1 MESIQQQL
9 DVVSRKVD
17 TLQEVI
23 EQLNAKLCTVLSN
36 DSALSAGRPIP
47 NSDSMASSFRGA
59 AGMSHKDVI
68 ADGNHLQVEDR
79 AGDRVLTPELQI
91 QRLTAQLTA
100 AYNRIAVLEEQ
111 LLAQRVH

>member
-17 TLQEVI
+17 ALQVVI
-23 EQLNAKLCTVLSN
+23 EQLNAKLSEVLSS
-36 DSALSAGRPIP
+36 DRALSLGQPPSGSAPM
-47 NSDSMASSFRGA
+47 SLSTHGA
-59 AGMSHKDVI
+59 ALNHKDVLL
-68 ADGNHLQVEDR
+68 DGSHPHLEQR
-79 AGDRVLTPELQI
+79 SGNRVLTPELQI

>member
-17 TLQEVI
+17 ALQVVI
-23 EQLNAKLCTVLSN
+23 EQLNAKLSAVLSS
-36 DSALSAGRPIP
+36 DRALSPGQPLSGVGPMSPSAQ
-47 NSDSMASSFRGA
+47 GA
-59 AGMSHKDVI
+59 ALKHKDVLL
-68 ADGNHLQVEDR
+68 DGSHPHLEPR
-79 AGDRVLTPELQI
+79 TGNRVLTPELQI